1 MFLKFS
7 ARRSSARNQIPAT
20 STTLGTPSN
29 KIRNDNSD
37 ANVTSSGTLDSN
49 PHTRRSRTAR
59 ACDNCRKH
67 RIKCGEQRPCQY
79 CSRTGKSCITT
90 PQLHSRSS
98 SRPNIMKDDGYRW
111 LEQDIVMPDNSS
123 GDGVVIPPSPFLAA
137 SQWSSSN
144 QHADS
149 DISLMTRATAA
160 TPRIHD
166 NDAAP
171 QLAPE
176 IQKFLHACWQSSLPT
191 SSPTA
196 LDSPFLQLPSPELP
210 SDECSINTSLLSE
223 RQRSYYMRCFRHDC
237 HPLFPIIGEKALA
250 EVTATSLAPIISHDS
265 SVKGAFV
272 DAMIALGI
280 QHTHQTGVN
289 QRMLGLQQQPCADSD
304 SSSKTATAAWPGFEY
319 FCSSRSRLRDDPHH
333 SLESLQCHVLLVL
346 YLINGQAYRDAY
358 NLVGITVRKAYAA
371 KLHRV
376 PPTHLSEPMRLERMH
391 LWWMLFYLDSRCSL
405 QLDMPAAIQKGL
417 VTCPIPAVEDLA
429 RHVFTGADQLI
440 LCAYS
445 NRLIHL
451 ANVMANTAANH
462 SGDGNGD
469 MSSDTLKQHVLRALS
484 TIKTLESWHKQ
495 LAENFNLPC
504 PFSSYFKAEILAI
517 ENEPRSLPTW
527 LQRQKAFLELA
538 YHNACTLSLRDF
550 LCHPLATCKTATGD
564 GDGESAVM
572 LSQIRE
578 CITSAIEHS
587 MKIIDL
593 VFNLCS
599 MSDVFYGWSE
609 ILQPMW
615 NATVTLMASICIKTS
630 LSCSGSEISNAITR
644 AISIFNLFSMSDLA
658 AMSAKKLLGLLA
670 SYLQTIITK
679 ECALNNSTGVTW
691 DNFFLPLEKQ
701 DSRVMEE
708 NILFFNL

>member
-1 MFLKFS
+1 
-7 ARRSSARNQIPAT
+7 
-20 STTLGTPSN
+20 
-29 KIRNDNSD
+29 
-37 ANVTSSGTLDSN
+37 
-49 PHTRRSRTAR
+49 
-59 ACDNCRKH
+59 
-67 RIKCGEQRPCQY
+67 
-79 CSRTGKSCITT
+79 
-90 PQLHSRSS
+90 
-98 SRPNIMKDDGYRW
+98 MKDDGYRW

-123 GDGVVIPPSPFLAA
+123 GDGVVIPPSSFLAA

-289 QRMLGLQQQPCADSD
+289 QP
-304 SSSKTATAAWPGFEY
+304 
-319 FCSSRSRLRDDPHH
+319 
-333 SLESLQCHVLLVL
+333 
-346 YLINGQAYRDAY
+346 YRDAY